1 MLWDDLTE
9 EQQLAC
15 YISYVEEFKNEWGDY
30 AQPLSFDEFS
40 YEWSGSIYW
49 YIWPSKTFL

>member
-1 MLWDDLTE
+1 MLWDDMTE

-15 YISYVEEFKNEWGDY
+15 YTSYVEEFKNEWGDY
-30 AQPLSFDEFS
+30 AQPLSFEEFS

-49 YIWPSKTFL
+49 YI